1 MASDSDDDEIF
12 RFTAPNLLSTPS
24 KRPKPDGFG
33 SNNDSSFVIEPDSDE
48 DEPSSRRGKGSQ
60 GGSKAANLLR
70 NLKKGSSSS
79 GEDGSP
85 RKYRNRKGQ

>member
-12 RFTAPNLLSTPS
+12 RFSAPKLGSTPS
-24 KRPKPDGFG
+24 KRPRPDDCA
-33 SNNDSSFVIEPDSDE
+33 SNNSSFIIESDSDE
-48 DEPSSRRGKGSQ
+48 DRHFNRRGKGGSQ
-60 GGSKAANLLR
+60 AATLLR

-85 RKYRNRKGQ
+85 WKSKNAKA